1 MMKKRTRM
9 PPSTPLSVHK
19 DSQII
24 SKAKP
29 KIRIIHL
36 FAPQIIKTDVASF
49 RQLVQTLTGK
59 LPQEKGSK
67 DQKMELRTGLL
78 AGLETIER
86 VKEEDEG
93 MWGNTGENSG
103 GFLTGFG
110 DLDGFIQEYLNFLWT
125 LVISCMDFMN
135 LNLHRLILYFVCA
148 KGRGRDCLSQQYYFI
163 FYWLVNTNECL
174 DH

>member
-1 MMKKRTRM
+1 M
-9 PPSTPLSVHK
+9 LEFVLN
-19 DSQII
+19 IL
-24 SKAKP
+24 KAKP

-36 FAPQIIKTDVASF
+36 FAPQIIKTDVANF

-59 LPQEKGSK
+59 PPQEKGSK
-67 DQKMELRTGLL
+67 DEKMELRTGLL

-110 DLDGFIQEYLNFLWT
+110 DLDGFIQE
-125 LVISCMDFMN
+125 
-135 LNLHRLILYFVCA
+135 
-148 KGRGRDCLSQQYYFI
+148 
-163 FYWLVNTNECL
+163 
-174 DH
+174 

>member
-36 FAPQIIKTDVASF
+36 FAPQIIKTDVANF

-67 DQKMELRTGLL
+67 DR
-78 AGLETIER
+78 R
-86 VKEEDEG
+86 EG
-93 MWGNTGENSG
+93 EG
-103 GFLTGFG
+103 
-110 DLDGFIQEYLNFLWT
+110 I
-125 LVISCMDFMN
+125 V
-135 LNLHRLILYFVCA
+135 
-148 KGRGRDCLSQQYYFI
+148 
-163 FYWLVNTNECL
+163 
-174 DH
+174 

>member
-1 MMKKRTRM
+1 MKNLMMKKQTRM
-9 PPSTPLSVHK
+9 SPSTPLSIHK
-19 DSQII
+19 GSQII

-36 FAPQIIKTDVASF
+36 FAPQIIKTDVANF

-59 LPQEKGSK
+59 PPQEKGSK

-86 VKEEDEG
+86 VKEED
-93 MWGNTGENSG
+93 GENSG

-110 DLDGFIQEYLNFLWT
+110 DLDGFIQELPEFP
-125 LVISCMDFMN
+125 
-135 LNLHRLILYFVCA
+135 
-148 KGRGRDCLSQQYYFI
+148 
-163 FYWLVNTNECL
+163 L
-174 DH
+174 DPCHLMHGFHEPQLA

>member
-1 MMKKRTRM
+1 MENLMMKKRTRM

-36 FAPQIIKTDVASF
+36 FAPQIIKTDVANF

-59 LPQEKGSK
+59 PPQEKGSK

-86 VKEEDEG
+86 VKEEDE
-93 MWGNTGENSG
+93 
-103 GFLTGFG
+103 
-110 DLDGFIQEYLNFLWT
+110 DLDGFIQELPEFP
-125 LVISCMDFMN
+125 
-135 LNLHRLILYFVCA
+135 
-148 KGRGRDCLSQQYYFI
+148 
-163 FYWLVNTNECL
+163 L
-174 DH
+174 DPCHLMHGFHEPQLA

>member
-1 MMKKRTRM
+1 MMKKQTRM
-9 PPSTPLSVHK
+9 SPSAPLSIHK

-36 FAPQIIKTDVASF
+36 FSPEIIKTDVANF

-59 LPQEKGSK
+59 PPQEKGSRRK
-67 DQKMELRTGLL
+67 DQKMEVRS
-78 AGLETIER
+78 GLETIER

-93 MWGNTGENSG
+93 MWENSG

-110 DLDGFIQEYLNFLWT
+110 DLDGFIKE
-125 LVISCMDFMN
+125 
-135 LNLHRLILYFVCA
+135 
-148 KGRGRDCLSQQYYFI
+148 
-163 FYWLVNTNECL
+163 
-174 DH
+174 